1 MLRVDSVFLP
11 NASALFSHP
20 SEVMHPILLKLI
32 PMLANFIAIGFLI
45 TYGLRLFAEY
55 HSKGRWAKN
64 VTSLLAGAGLLGLAL
79 TLLLTPQNTAILLVI
94 ARAKVAILLL
104 WISNL
109 LLLAAIAAFGIITYA
124 RPLRLWYER
133 KVARDL
139 HNARPK
145 IL

>member
-1 MLRVDSVFLP
+1 MQ
-11 NASALFSHP
+11 
-20 SEVMHPILLKLI
+20 EELLVLI
-32 PMLANFIAIGFLI
+32 PRIANFVAIAFLI
-45 TYGLRLFAEY
+45 RYGLRLFGEY

-64 VTSLLAGAGLLGLAL
+64 ATSLFAGAGLLGLAL
-79 TLLLTPQNTAILLVI
+79 TLLVTPQNTAVLLLI
-94 ARAKVAILLL
+94 ARTKVPYVLL

-109 LLLAAIAAFGIITYA
+109 LLLAAIAAFGFITYA

-139 HNARPK
+139 QQTRPK

>member
-1 MLRVDSVFLP
+1 M
-11 NASALFSHP
+11 
-20 SEVMHPILLKLI
+20 LI
-32 PMLANFIAIGFLI
+32 PRVANFIAIGFLI
-45 TYGLRLFAEY
+45 AYGLRLFGEY

-64 VTSLLAGAGLLGLAL
+64 ATSLFAGAGLLGLAL
-79 TLLLTPQNTAILLVI
+79 TLLITPQNTAVLLLI
-94 ARAKVAILLL
+94 ARTKIAYVLL

-109 LLLAAIAAFGIITYA
+109 LLLAAIAAFGFITYA

-139 HNARPK
+139 RQGRPK

>member
-1 MLRVDSVFLP
+1 MD
-11 NASALFSHP
+11 
-20 SEVMHPILLKLI
+20 EKLLVLI
-32 PMLANFIAIGFLI
+32 PRFANFIVIGLLI
-45 TYGLRLFAEY
+45 FYGLRLFGEY

-64 VTSLLAGAGLLGLAL
+64 ATSLLAGAGLLGLAL
-79 TLLLTPQNTAILLVI
+79 TLLLTPQNTAVVLQI
-94 ARAKVAILLL
+94 ARTRIAVVLL

-109 LLLAAIAAFGIITYA
+109 LLLAAIAAFGFITYA

-139 HNARPK
+139 RQGRPK